1 MRAKRTNLGKPV
13 ERPAPSPAR
22 RERLVVAAETLFSR
36 HGLKAVTMA
45 AIAAEAGLAKATV
58 YAYFPDKE
66 ALFRAVA
73 ERFAEALLAA
83 VEAGLAAE
91 GGTAA
96 RIAAALVAKDRL
108 VYRLITST
116 PHAGELFEARDRL
129 VRELFEDSDRRI
141 LARVTAALG
150 DGVARGVTA
159 ARLARILVRASRGLA
174 ARAENADSLA
184 RDIEFTVLR
193 LVDGA
198 R

>member
-1 MRAKRTNLGKPV
+1 
-13 ERPAPSPAR
+13 
-22 RERLVVAAETLFSR
+22 
-36 HGLKAVTMA
+36 
-45 AIAAEAGLAKATV
+45 
-58 YAYFPDKE
+58 
-66 ALFRAVA
+66 
-73 ERFAEALLAA
+73 
-83 VEAGLAAE
+83 
-91 GGTAA
+91 
-96 RIAAALVAKDRL
+96 
-108 VYRLITST
+108 
-116 PHAGELFEARDRL
+116 ELFEARDRL

-150 DGVARGVTA
+150 DGVARGVPA